1 MFYDYDI
8 EEMKIEE
15 MDIVGGLETID
26 NSIKNIKKTMQET
39 GENLESVL
47 DDMQCFKKKYGGEI
61 SVGWCNADN
70 PEAFVGYIFV
80 KNDEII
86 GIEPYM

>member
-8 EEMKIEE
+8 EEMELEE

-47 DDMQCFKKKYGGEI
+47 DDMQCFKKEFGGDCLC
-61 SVGWCNADN
+61 GWCNADN
-70 PEAFVGYIFV
+70 EQGFVGFLFV
-80 KNDEII
+80 KDNKII
-86 GIEPYM
+86 DIVEYM